1 MHTDKYRK
9 KLLDRASRIRGQV
22 EAIQRSLETDTD
34 DCAKLLNMMA
44 ACRGAMAG
52 LMSELLQEH
61 IHSHV
66 VQPADASQRLEG
78 AEDLISVL
86 KSYLK

>member
-22 EAIQRSLETDTD
+22 EAIQRLLETDID
-34 DCAKLLNMMA
+34 DCAKLLNMMS
-44 ACRGAMAG
+44 ACRGAMSG
-52 LMSELLQEH
+52 LMYELLEEH

-66 VQPADASQRLEG
+66 VEPANAEQRQEG